1 MNNTDEIINI
11 VIMGTKKSLALDL
24 DERNEIIFQPGEK
37 FRPGINTI
45 EDLFENMVRTAHMR
59 GDRIES
65 FLVGT
70 YDVVEQYI
78 KDELIENMLDPD
90 MTSQSL
96 SSDPIFAN
104 YDYSD
109 LFEKV
114 SLIKMRLTDHQD

>member
-1 MNNTDEIINI
+1 MNNTGEIINI

>member
-1 MNNTDEIINI
+1 MNNTGEIIKI

-37 FRPGINTI
+37 FRPGINTT
-45 EDLFENMVRTAHMR
+45 E
-59 GDRIES
+59 
-65 FLVGT
+65 
-70 YDVVEQYI
+70 
-78 KDELIENMLDPD
+78 D

>member
-1 MNNTDEIINI
+1 MNNTGEIIKI

>member
-1 MNNTDEIINI
+1 MNNTGDIIKI

>member
-1 MNNTDEIINI
+1 MNNTGEVIKIII
-11 VIMGTKKSLALDL
+11 VGTKRSLALDC
-24 DERNEIIFQPGEK
+24 DEKNEIVFQPGEK

-70 YDVVEQYI
+70 YDVVEQYV